1 MRILTRTCS
10 ALCSVINEQWTI
22 LTRAKCLRHIYLS
35 ITAFSCTI
43 LTRAQG
49 LYIPYMFLPSL
60 ATSRG
65 ITQVRIMMKMMMM
78 IDDDNYNDDEDDDD
92 NNNNE

>member
-10 ALCSVINEQWTI
+10 ALCSVNNEQWTI
-22 LTRAKCLRHIYLS
+22 LIRAKCLRHIYLS

-65 ITQVRIMMKMMMM
+65 ITQVRMMKMIMM
-78 IDDDNYNDDEDDDD
+78 IDDDDKND
-92 NNNNE
+92 NNKDE

>member
-1 MRILTRTCS
+1 MSETYLFVYHCILLHNS
-10 ALCSVINEQWTI
+10 TI
-22 LTRAKCLRHIYLS
+22 LN
-35 ITAFSCTI
+35 
-43 LTRAQG
+43 RAQG